1 MCQTDK
7 SRQISQYGNDCQRNN
22 QDQHR
27 VEECAIGK
35 YTAEQSSQ
43 TGQHHSL
50 RALHNTDFTF
60 QSQTFGTCAYL
71 TYHQRTDQSKK
82 SDNGT
87 HEIALQDEIIG
98 YAEQGKQFTVTIE
111 H

>member
-1 MCQTDK
+1 MKILKYMLIFIPISFIAMCQTDK

-27 VEECAIGK
+27 VEECTIGK

-50 RALHNTDFTF
+50 RALHN
-60 QSQTFGTCAYL
+60 
-71 TYHQRTDQSKK
+71 
-82 SDNGT
+82 N
-87 HEIALQDEIIG
+87 
-98 YAEQGKQFTVTIE
+98 
-111 H
+111 